1 MRVLF
6 AGTPAPAL
14 PTAQMLLDSEHVLVG
29 VLTKADAPTGRGRKL
44 SPCPV
49 KAFAEEHNLPYFTE
63 KPEGQEFLD
72 FIQQTKPDVIV
83 VVAYGHLI
91 KDEYLEV
98 VQHGWVNLHFSL
110 LPALRGAAPVQWAI
124 IWGETLTGATTFKI
138 SKGIDTGEIYGTL
151 TEVIKANDTSG
162 ELLGRLSVSGAHL
175 MEKTLQALESGQLI
189 GQKQSPDGISYAP
202 KITPA
207 DTQIRWDLP
216 AAIIDRL
223 IRGAHPA
230 PGAWSSLG
238 GVRIGV
244 EPISLEVPENLEKL
258 APGELLVTKK
268 TVYVGCADRN
278 IALQNIVPKGKK
290 SMPAADWARGAH
302 LDAGTRFDPPCNTAN
317 PQAPGAK

>member
-14 PTAQMLLDSEHVLVG
+14 PTVQMLLDSEHELVG

-44 SPCPV
+44 TPCPV
-49 KAFAEEHNLPYFTE
+49 KAFAQEHNLPYFTE
-63 KPEGQEFLD
+63 KPVGQEFLD
-72 FIQQTKPDVIV
+72 FIQATKPDVIV

-91 KDEYLEV
+91 KDEYLDV
-98 VQHGWVNLHFSL
+98 VPHGWINLHFSL

-162 ELLGRLSVSGAHL
+162 QLLDRLSESGAHL

-189 GQKQSPDGISYAP
+189 GQKQSPDGVSYAP
-202 KITPA
+202 KITPR

-216 AAIIDRL
+216 ATIIDRL
-223 IRGAHPA
+223 IRGTHPA
-230 PGAWSSLG
+230 PGAWSTLE

-244 EPISLEVPENLEKL
+244 EPISLKVPQDLEKL
-258 APGELLVTKK
+258 APGEVLVTKK
-268 TVYVGCADRN
+268 TVYVGCADQN
-278 IALQNIVPKGKK
+278 IALQNIIPKGKK
-290 SMPAADWARGAH
+290 SMPAADWARGAR
-302 LDAGTRFDPPCNTAN
+302 LEAGIRFETQSDAETPEEL
-317 PQAPGAK
+317 GAK